1 MWGFSVALALT
12 PMKDLCKK
20 FFPMKCKVKTIMP
33 VAQASS
39 LWAKLEKTNTVSTGQ
54 RPVPLN

>member
-1 MWGFSVALALT
+1 
-12 PMKDLCKK
+12 MKDLQKS
-20 FFPMKCKVKTIMP
+20 FSMKCNVKTIMP